1 MVVLGLSLDAGAGS
15 LLNGLTGFTGDTG
28 DADNNDDLGEVTAA
42 FGATGKDWAAAG
54 AELGI
59 PNAGTGADSG
69 AAEGAAL
76 GWAATASDL
85 APTTPASLDTASV
98 SSESASALVVLAA
111 DLCTVTAGFAFVA
124 SSSAEVRAGFCAALE
139 IKEAA
144 KTTPAVSKA
153 ERVKLIF
160 SPKA

>member
-1 MVVLGLSLDAGAGS
+1 MVTAGALSVPNEG
-15 LLNGLTGFTGDTG
+15 TGD
-28 DADNNDDLGEVTAA
+28 
-42 FGATGKDWAAAG
+42 
-54 AELGI
+54 
-59 PNAGTGADSG
+59 
-69 AAEGAAL
+69 AEGAAL
-76 GWAATASDL
+76 GWAVTAASDPAL
-85 APTTPASLDTASV
+85 TTPPSLDTASV

-124 SSSAEVRAGFCAALE
+124 SSSADVRAGFCAALE